1 MFYAYLILL
10 ECLKVEAVENLL
22 IVTIYI
28 HVLELVQIYQ
38 VVEI

>member
-1 MFYAYLILL
+1 MFYAYLISL